1 MFGNCQRYLWHLS
14 AISVAFV
21 SDICGICQRY
31 LWHLSAISVAFA
43 SDVRGICQRCPW
55 HLPDNGITD
64 LKEQANAP
72 WVC

>member
-1 MFGNCQRYLWHLS
+1 MF
-14 AISVAFV
+14 
-21 SDICGICQRY
+21 GICQRY
-31 LWHLSAISVAFA
+31 LWQLSAISVAFA